1 MLAVVLAGFVAAP
14 YGGGVSAQLV
24 APDLVTLSIIGT
36 NDLHGRIFPRN
47 GRGGLAVLAGYVNN
61 LRAVRKADGGAVL
74 LIDAGD
80 TFQGTA
86 ESNLT
91 EGAVVIDAYNALGYA
106 AAAIGNHDFDF
117 GGCRFGAARADG

>member
-1 MLAVVLAGFVAAP
+1 MPLTFTENRPPIPAALRVVLGVLVFVLAGFASTP
-14 YGGGVSAQLV
+14 YLGRVSAQPS

-61 LRAVRKADGGAVL
+61 LRAVRTADGGAVL

-91 EGAVVIDAYNALGYA
+91 EGAV
-106 AAAIGNHDFDF
+106 
-117 GGCRFGAARADG
+117 